1 LIVRTATWLLL
12 VLASLVPRSAAGA
25 DLTRAPVNRY
35 VVAIEVDA
43 PSPVVARVRSTS
55 IEVLERLGVTPVV
68 TQEGAPPSRG
78 ELDPLAYAYIDLEN
92 PHLPRL
98 VVVDGATRRE
108 LMRRTLAE
116 TSSLETAIEEAT
128 LVLYMV
134 IESLLS
140 SNTASAE
147 TPAPARVS
155 TPAGDPS
162 ATLAPTPPR
171 AATAKR
177 TPAAKHVTK
186 PDPVIEAPAE
196 AEAEPTSG
204 EPSPAPER
212 GSGRDSTSVAGR
224 VTFDA
229 GAFLR
234 VATLDDS
241 QALTGAGVLVEVR
254 ARGAGPRFG
263 AMILGAEHL
272 PVDLSYR
279 EASIRL
285 RPFAAR
291 LLPTLSF
298 PLGRVFSGVVGVGG
312 GLDWFRTE
320 LGSLPIEAE
329 GAGNPSAVDATASAL
344 AGVRAHV
351 LRHLLVNL
359 DAGVDLD
366 TSPRTFVV
374 RVGGE
379 RRALLELARV
389 RPSLMLGVAFSSHG
403 APGAGVMP

>member
-1 LIVRTATWLLL
+1 
-12 VLASLVPRSAAGA
+12 
-25 DLTRAPVNRY
+25 
-35 VVAIEVDA
+35 VVEIEVDA
-43 PSPVVARVRSTS
+43 PSPVVARVRTTS

-68 TQEGAPPSRG
+68 TQEGAPSSRG

-108 LMRRTLAE
+108 LMRRTLPE

-140 SNTASAE
+140 SNAASADA
-147 TPAPARVS
+147 PAPAHVS
-155 TPAGDPS
+155 PHAVGPS
-162 ATLAPTPPR
+162 ATPPLPTLPR
-171 AATAKR
+171 ATTPKR
-177 TPAAKHVTK
+177 TPAVKRAAEPAPAV
-186 PDPVIEAPAE
+186 EAPAE
-196 AEAEPTSG
+196 AEASSD
-204 EPSPAPER
+204 EPSPER
-212 GSGRDSTSVAGR
+212 DSGGDSTSIAER

-234 VATLDDS
+234 VATLDGS
-241 QALTGAGVLVEVR
+241 RALAGAGALVEVR
-254 ARGAGPRFG
+254 ARGTGPRFG
-263 AMILGAEHL
+263 AMLLGAEHL

-291 LLPTLSF
+291 LLTTLSF
-298 PLGRVFSGVVGVGG
+298 PVGRVFSGVVGVGG

-320 LGSLPIEAE
+320 LGSLPVEAE
-329 GAGNPSAVDATASAL
+329 RAGNPSAVDATASAL

-359 DAGVDLD
+359 DAGLDVD
-366 TSPRTFVV
+366 TSPRAFVV

-379 RRALLELARV
+379 RRARLELAHV
-389 RPSLMLGVAFSSHG
+389 RPSLMLGIAFSSNG
-403 APGAGVMP
+403 MPGAHAGETP